1 MYPVQADPICSTRKE
16 WNGLDTLVLSAGVS
30 ALQPLLSVA
39 GLKGS
44 GAGMADIE
52 GLNRVR
58 DVAAAAMRGNFTG
71 PLLSAVTYVSSCL
84 SDTPNTHSHRR
95 MTDPLARANI
105 EEPLDITRV
114 FSCRRHPRP
123 HAHPIRS
130 LKIVLPHPLQSIIH
144 RTSPNSLYNRSTRHR
159 KPFPHNPSAI
169 ESYSP

>member
-1 MYPVQADPICSTRKE
+1 MYPVQADPLTPTLCSTWKE

-44 GAGMADIE
+44 DAGMADIE

-84 SDTPNTHSHRR
+84 SDTPNTHSH
-95 MTDPLARANI
+95 T
-105 EEPLDITRV
+105 V
-114 FSCRRHPRP
+114 
-123 HAHPIRS
+123 
-130 LKIVLPHPLQSIIH
+130 
-144 RTSPNSLYNRSTRHR
+144 
-159 KPFPHNPSAI
+159 
-169 ESYSP
+169 